1 MGGGDGR
8 RGGNPILRVALAL
21 WAAATYAIYWLGYLR
36 IGS

>member
-1 MGGGDGR
+1 MGGGERR
-8 RGGNPILRVALAL
+8 RGDQVLRVVLAL

>member
-1 MGGGDGR
+1 MGGGERR
-8 RGGNPILRVALAL
+8 RGGDAILRAALAL